1 MYTTNKEQIIS
12 NIVNALNQKSN
23 VSYVSIPFS
32 SIEDFEISEEEIQE
46 YYNNNIEDFQN
57 EKETRNI
64 EYVTFTSS
72 SFI

>member
-1 MYTTNKEQIIS
+1 M
-12 NIVNALNQKSN
+12 NARNQKSN

-32 SIEDFEISEEEIQE
+32 SIEDFEISDEEIQE

-64 EYVTFTSS
+64 EYVTFTGC